1 MKKTMK
7 LFLKKKKNQRQV
19 MRSKK
24 KISFKKLRT
33 MSAYKTHDP
42 SHLIGSTKTK
52 KNHKAQN

>member
-7 LFLKKKKNQRQV
+7 LFFKKKKNQRQV

-52 KNHKAQN
+52 KKP